1 MDIVDRIKQLVRE
14 GNRRRIVVAR
24 EERTV
29 AQFPLTIGVI
39 AAVVAPP
46 LAAIAIVIALV
57 TESSVKVERVDSG
70 EQSEADHDST
80 PAGMMAG

>member
-1 MDIVDRIKQLVRE
+1 MDIVDRIKQLLRE
-14 GNRRRIVVAR
+14 GNRRRIVVAH

-39 AAVVAPP
+39 AAIVAPP

-70 EQSEADHDST
+70 EQHEAEHDSP